1 MAFNLSDVKFNKSKN
16 SLKDEIRICYGHINN
31 MDILTPNVKKAIRKY
46 LDSNIKYQWATAL
59 KWCSLEPMI
68 KDLLEYTCNK
78 EYIHI
83 GIEDVSNNEKQIIY
97 EILKAT
103 KSGSIKSLIKPVTDD
118 IHVLLSK
125 EEEQTASVDDI
136 MKMFEDLMI

>member
-1 MAFNLSDVKFNKSKN
+1 MSFSLSDVKFNKSKN
-16 SLKDEIRICYGHINN
+16 NFRDEIKLCYGSVNN

-59 KWCSLEPMI
+59 KWDSLKTMI
-68 KDLLEYTCNK
+68 KDLLEFVCGK

-83 GIEDVSNNEKQIIY
+83 GIIDVQNNEKQIIY

-103 KSGSIKSLIKPVTDD
+103 KSGSIKSLIKPITDD
-118 IHVLLSK
+118 THILLSNEP
-125 EEEQTASVDDI
+125 EENMSTDDI
-136 MKMFEDLMI
+136 MKLFEDLMI